1 MDTPTLTIEAV
12 NAETDIEVVRKWA
25 TDLEISFS
33 GNSGIGTIQKKIV
46 GHLEAFNDDD
56 ENAPDPDDNTASAV
70 DTEMDKLLGVSAADK
85 EEPIQVA
92 KPAPKGAS
100 IAELLKMDPT
110 KIEDPV
116 LRRQAIRA
124 QALKLVRISLA
135 NIDPADAQLPGA
147 VISVTSKYTGKV
159 SKYVP
164 FGDENEAGWH
174 VPQIIL
180 DYLQTQKF
188 VLRKEIRGGQ
198 FGIKRYK
205 TSYAKKYS
213 IDILPPLT
221 KDELA
226 SLAAKQ
232 QASHAIDKP

>member
-12 NAETDIEVVRKWA
+12 NAETDIEVVRAWA

-56 ENAPDPDDNTASAV
+56 DDENEDAPEA
-70 DTEMDKLLGVSAADK
+70 DTSEMDALLGVTAADK
-85 EEPIQVA
+85 EEVIEVA
-92 KPAPKGAS
+92 KPAPKGPT
-100 IAELLKMDPT
+100 IAELLEMDPT
-110 KIEDPV
+110 KIPDAT
-116 LRRQAIRA
+116 LRRQVIRA

-213 IDILPPLT
+213 IGILPPLS

-226 SLAAKQ
+226 NLAAKQ
-232 QASHAIDKP
+232 QASHAIDKA